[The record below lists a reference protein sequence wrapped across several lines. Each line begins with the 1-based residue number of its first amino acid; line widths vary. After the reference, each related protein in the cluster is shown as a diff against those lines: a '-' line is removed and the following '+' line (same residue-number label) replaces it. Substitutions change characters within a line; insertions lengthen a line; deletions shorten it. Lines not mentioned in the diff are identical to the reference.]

1 MKPKPFSYLR
11 PDDLQEALQALHR
24 LGDDARIMAGGLS
37 LVPMMNFRLLE
48 TKYLIDISGLAPL
61 AYIREIS
68 AEIEIGAAET
78 QANVLA
84 WPKLGKSLPLLS
96 LAMPH
101 IGHFQT
107 RSRGTL
113 CGSIAHS
120 DPSSE
125 LPLCLATLGGSVVL
139 QSARTTR
146 VLAAEEF
153 QVGMLATARQPD
165 EMVTAVRFP
174 VSKPGAGY
182 AFAEMAQRHGDFAI
196 CAVAAVVSGTAV
208 RLGVGGVAE
217 KPTVR
222 DWSTLSDDEI
232 DDALNDFAWE
242 LGGSD
247 DIHASAGYRRDLAAD
262 IIQVNIPT
270 TTFEV
275 DTSGDPRRVHVAASG
290 LNLGGLQVPRHADDK
305 FIGALTIP
313 PSRLRHDPRRVSL
326 YRCADPVRLKFAA
339 GLLF

>member
-11 PDDLQEALQALHR
+11 PDDLQDALQALQR
-24 LGDDARIMAGGLS
+24 LRDDARIMAGGLS

-48 TKYLIDISGLAPL
+48 TKYLIDISTLASL
-61 AYIREIS
+61 AYIRELS
-68 AEIEIGAAET
+68 SEIEIGAAET
-78 QANVLA
+78 QAKVLA
-84 WPKLGKSLPLLS
+84 WPKLAQSLPLLG

-107 RSRGTL
+107 RSRGTV

-139 QSARTTR
+139 QSARGTR
-146 VLAAEEF
+146 VMAADEF

-174 VSKPGAGY
+174 VHKPGTGH

-196 CAVAAVVSGTAV
+196 CAVAAVVSGTAT

-217 KPTVR
+217 KPTIR
-222 DWSTLSDDEI
+222 DWPSLADNEI
-232 DDALNDFAWE
+232 DDALNDFAWD

-247 DIHASAGYRRDLAAD
+247 DIHATAGYRREL
-262 IIQVNIPT
+262 VRKL
-270 TTFEV
+270 
-275 DTSGDPRRVHVAASG
+275 GRRVIEEAQKCS
-290 LNLGGLQVPRHADDK
+290 
-305 FIGALTIP
+305 
-313 PSRLRHDPRRVSL
+313 S
-326 YRCADPVRLKFAA
+326 
-339 GLLF
+339 

>member
-11 PDDLQEALQALHR
+11 PDDLQDALQALQR
-24 LGDDARIMAGGLS
+24 LRDDARVMAGGLS

-48 TKYLIDISGLAPL
+48 TKYLIDISGLTSL
-61 AYIREIS
+61 AYIREAS
-68 AEIEIGAAET
+68 SEVEIGASET

-84 WPKLGKSLPLLS
+84 WPKLAKSLPLLS

-107 RSRGTL
+107 RSRGTV

-139 QSARTTR
+139 QSSRVTR
-146 VLAAEEF
+146 VLAADEF
-153 QVGMLATARQPD
+153 QAGMLVTARQPD

-174 VSKPGAGY
+174 IRKPGAGY
-182 AFAEMAQRHGDFAI
+182 AFAEMAQRQGDFAI
-196 CAVAAVVSGTAV
+196 CAVAAVVTKNAV

-217 KPTVR
+217 KPVVR
-222 DWSTLSDDEI
+222 DWSALADGEI

-247 DIHASAGYRRDLAAD
+247 DIHANAAYRRDLMRRL
-262 IIQVNIPT
+262 
-270 TTFEV
+270 
-275 DTSGDPRRVHVAASG
+275 GRRVIEEAKKCS
-290 LNLGGLQVPRHADDK
+290 N
-305 FIGALTIP
+305 
-313 PSRLRHDPRRVSL
+313 
-326 YRCADPVRLKFAA
+326 
-339 GLLF
+339 

>member
-11 PDDLQEALQALHR
+11 PDDLQDALQALQR
-24 LGDDARIMAGGLS
+24 LRDDARVMAGGLS

-48 TKYLIDISGLAPL
+48 TKYLIDISGLTSL
-61 AYIREIS
+61 AYIREGS
-68 AEIEIGAAET
+68 SEIEIGAAET

-84 WPKLGKSLPLLS
+84 WPKLAKSLPLLS

-107 RSRGTL
+107 RSRGTV

-139 QSARTTR
+139 QSSRATR
-146 VLAAEEF
+146 VLAADEF
-153 QVGMLATARQPD
+153 QAGMLVTARQPD

-174 VSKPGAGY
+174 IRKPGAGY

-196 CAVAAVVSGTAV
+196 CAVAAVVTKNAV

-217 KPTVR
+217 KPAVR
-222 DWSTLSDDEI
+222 DWSALADGEI

-247 DIHASAGYRRDLAAD
+247 DIHANSAYRRDLMRRL
-262 IIQVNIPT
+262 
-270 TTFEV
+270 
-275 DTSGDPRRVHVAASG
+275 GRRVIEEAKKCS
-290 LNLGGLQVPRHADDK
+290 N
-305 FIGALTIP
+305 
-313 PSRLRHDPRRVSL
+313 
-326 YRCADPVRLKFAA
+326 
-339 GLLF
+339 

>member
-11 PDDLQEALQALHR
+11 PDDLQDALQALQR
-24 LGDDARIMAGGLS
+24 LRDDARVMAGGLS

-48 TKYLIDISGLAPL
+48 TKYLIDISGLTSL
-61 AYIREIS
+61 AYIREAS
-68 AEIEIGAAET
+68 SEIEIGAAET

-84 WPKLGKSLPLLS
+84 WPKLAKSLPLLS

-107 RSRGTL
+107 RSRGTV

-139 QSARTTR
+139 QSSRVTR
-146 VLAAEEF
+146 VLAADEF
-153 QVGMLATARQPD
+153 QAGMLVTARQPD

-174 VSKPGAGY
+174 IRKPGAGY
-182 AFAEMAQRHGDFAI
+182 AFAEMAQRQGDFAI
-196 CAVAAVVSGTAV
+196 CAVAAVVTKNAV

-217 KPTVR
+217 KPVVR
-222 DWSTLSDDEI
+222 DWSALADGEI

-247 DIHASAGYRRDLAAD
+247 DIHANAAYRRDLMRRL
-262 IIQVNIPT
+262 
-270 TTFEV
+270 
-275 DTSGDPRRVHVAASG
+275 GRRVIEEAKKCS
-290 LNLGGLQVPRHADDK
+290 N
-305 FIGALTIP
+305 
-313 PSRLRHDPRRVSL
+313 
-326 YRCADPVRLKFAA
+326 
-339 GLLF
+339 

>member
-11 PDDLQEALQALHR
+11 PDDLQDALQALQR
-24 LGDDARIMAGGLS
+24 LRDDARVMAGGLS

-48 TKYLIDISGLAPL
+48 TKYLIDISGLTSL
-61 AYIREIS
+61 AYIHEAS
-68 AEIEIGAAET
+68 SEIEIGAAET

-84 WPKLGKSLPLLS
+84 WPKLAKSLPLLS

-107 RSRGTL
+107 RSRGTV

-139 QSARTTR
+139 QSSRVTR
-146 VLAAEEF
+146 VLAADEF
-153 QVGMLATARQPD
+153 QAGMLVTARQPD

-174 VSKPGAGY
+174 IRKPGAGY
-182 AFAEMAQRHGDFAI
+182 AFAEMAQRQGDFAI
-196 CAVAAVVSGTAV
+196 CAVAAVVTKNAV

-217 KPTVR
+217 KPVVR
-222 DWSTLSDDEI
+222 DWSALADGEI

-247 DIHASAGYRRDLAAD
+247 DIHANAAYRRDLMRRL
-262 IIQVNIPT
+262 
-270 TTFEV
+270 
-275 DTSGDPRRVHVAASG
+275 GRRVIEEAKKCS
-290 LNLGGLQVPRHADDK
+290 N
-305 FIGALTIP
+305 
-313 PSRLRHDPRRVSL
+313 
-326 YRCADPVRLKFAA
+326 
-339 GLLF
+339 

>member
-24 LGDDARIMAGGLS
+24 LRDDARIMAGGLS

-68 AEIEIGAAET
+68 TEIEIGAAET

-84 WPKLGKSLPLLS
+84 WPKLAECLPLLS

-139 QSARTTR
+139 QSARRTR

-153 QVGMLATARQPD
+153 QIGMLTTARQPD

-174 VSKPGAGY
+174 VRKPGAGY

-217 KPTVR
+217 KPTVL
-222 DWSTLSDDEI
+222 DWPALGDDEI

-247 DIHASAGYRRDLAAD
+247 DIHASAGYRRNLVR
-262 IIQVNIPT
+262 QL
-270 TTFEV
+270 
-275 DTSGDPRRVHVAASG
+275 GRRVIEEARKCS
-290 LNLGGLQVPRHADDK
+290 N
-305 FIGALTIP
+305 
-313 PSRLRHDPRRVSL
+313 
-326 YRCADPVRLKFAA
+326 
-339 GLLF
+339 

>member
-1 MKPKPFSYLR
+1 MKPKSFSYLR
-11 PDDLQEALQALHR
+11 PDDLQDALQALQR
-24 LGDDARIMAGGLS
+24 LRDDARVMAGGLS

-48 TKYLIDISGLAPL
+48 TKYLIDISGLESL
-61 AYIREIS
+61 AYIREAS
-68 AEIEIGAAET
+68 SEIEIGAAET

-84 WPKLGKSLPLLS
+84 WPKLAKSLPLLS

-107 RSRGTL
+107 RSRGTV

-139 QSARTTR
+139 QSARATR
-146 VLAAEEF
+146 VLAADEF
-153 QVGMLATARQPD
+153 QVGMLVTARQPD

-174 VSKPGAGY
+174 VRKPSAGY

-196 CAVAAVVSGTAV
+196 CAVAAVVTKDAV

-217 KPTVR
+217 KPAVR
-222 DWSTLSDDEI
+222 DWPALADGEI
-232 DDALNDFAWE
+232 DDALNEFAWE

-247 DIHASAGYRRDLAAD
+247 DIHANAAYRRDL
-262 IIQVNIPT
+262 VRKL
-270 TTFEV
+270 
-275 DTSGDPRRVHVAASG
+275 GRRVIKEAKKCS
-290 LNLGGLQVPRHADDK
+290 N
-305 FIGALTIP
+305 
-313 PSRLRHDPRRVSL
+313 
-326 YRCADPVRLKFAA
+326 
-339 GLLF
+339 